1 MAFDKDVTRGQGS
14 FVSRTKKNPRP
25 SSFTTTHEVAASS
38 TYEPTGS
45 FKNTAFLVEAGTGY
59 TLSPADGGDDL
70 TAGLVTGQV
79 YHIALKKVVNTGGTV
94 VQLLK

>member
-1 MAFDKDVTRGQGS
+1 MANFASNPGNGS

-25 SSFTTTHEVAASS
+25 SSFHSTHEVAAST

-45 FKNTAFLVEAGTGY
+45 FKNTAFLVEAGTDY
-59 TLSPADGGDDL
+59 ALTPADGGDDL

-79 YHIALKKVVNTGGTV
+79 YNIALKKVVNGSGTIL
-94 VQLLK
+94 QLLK